1 VTISQHG
8 DPRAWR
14 WEIHRRS
21 MPLGISL
28 YEDGFNTPASAQL
41 AGEKALSEFLLRLA
55 LEGD

>member
-1 VTISQHG
+1 
-8 DPRAWR
+8 
-14 WEIHRRS
+14 